1 MRTHSY
7 EFSRKG
13 MYGMHVVIF
22 AGGTLRP
29 GKAVQAAIASADF
42 VIAADSGATSA
53 LQQGCTP
60 AIIVGDFDSLDAL
73 TAQQL
78 QEQGSRTV
86 PVHAEKDETD
96 TELAIQTAIE
106 QGATSITILGWLGG
120 ARFDHTM
127 ANILLLA
134 GFETVPIR
142 LVDGP
147 SVCWLLRGPGV
158 ASFEGQVDDLLS
170 LLPLTGD
177 ATGVR
182 TQGLYYPLLGETLHF
197 GKPRGVSNVLTQEQV
212 EVSLEEGLLLIIH
225 TDIQELS

>member
-1 MRTHSY
+1 
-7 EFSRKG
+7 
-13 MYGMHVVIF
+13 MHVVIF

-60 AIIVGDFDSLDAL
+60 AIIVGDFDSLDPL

-78 QEQGSRTV
+78 QEQGSRVV
-86 PVHAEKDETD
+86 PVPAEKDETD

-106 QGATSITILGWLGG
+106 QGASAITILGWLGG

-134 GFETVPIR
+134 SFETPPIR

-147 SVCWLLRGPGV
+147 SVCWLLRGPGRT
-158 ASFEGQVDDLLS
+158 SIEGQVDDLLS
-170 LLPLTGD
+170 LLPLTSD
-177 ATGVR
+177 AIGVSTR
-182 TQGLYYPLLGETLHF
+182 GLYYPLHGEILRF
-197 GKPRGVSNVLTQEQV
+197 GKPRGVSNVLRQGHA
-212 EVSLEEGLLLIIH
+212 EVFLEGGLLLIIH